1 MSATSIC
8 RELVEDLLD
17 AGVREAVI
25 APGSRSGPL
34 AIALAAADRAGAL
47 RLHVRVDERTA
58 GFLAL
63 GLAKASR
70 AWVPVVTTSGTASAN
85 LYPALLEARH
95 AGVRL
100 LAVTADRPARLRST
114 GANQT
119 TDQVGMFPRIA
130 YGDDPEA
137 IRAQLAGAPGPSH
150 LNLELDEPLVEAGEW
165 APAVR
170 ATPGGGAGPRAAED
184 GRVRGG
190 PDVPPGGG
198 AGPRAADGTD
208 GPELTMRPHAVVVAG
223 DDAGPP
229 ARAFAERAGLPL
241 FAEPSSGARN
251 GDNALVAYR
260 LLIDHAP
267 IAEQIDQVVVYG
279 HPTLSRPVNDLLDRM
294 NVDVVVPA
302 PDLRRFPHPPGR
314 ARTVDPAVVPDN
326 VAAPTWLDAWRT
338 ADATAAAAVDVVADR
353 ESAGAAL
360 QVARAVNDAVP
371 PEGLLVVG
379 SSNPIRD
386 LDLVARPYPVGE
398 RRLVIANRG
407 LSGIDGTLSTAIG
420 AALAR
425 PSSRALAYVGDL
437 TFLHD
442 ANALLIGPGEPRPDL
457 TIVVA
462 SDDGGSI
469 FATLE
474 QGDTAFGD
482 VFERVYATPTGA
494 DIGRLCEALGLPHR
508 LLAAK
513 ELPTALDESVTGI
526 RVLEVP
532 VARDSR
538 RALAAAV
545 SQAVRDAVSI

>member
-1 MSATSIC
+1 MSATSVC
-8 RELVEDLLD
+8 RALVDDLLD

-70 AWVPVVTTSGTASAN
+70 SWVPVLTTSGTASAN
-85 LYPALLEARH
+85 LHPALLEARH

-100 LAVTADRPARLRST
+100 LAVTADRPARLRGT

-119 TDQVGMFPRIA
+119 TDQIGLFPGIA
-130 YGDDPEA
+130 FAADPTA
-137 IRAQLAGAPGPSH
+137 VATLMATADGPAH
-150 LNLELDEPLVEAGEW
+150 LDLELDEPLVEAGDWE
-165 APAVR
+165 PAVR
-170 ATPGGGAGPRAAED
+170 PTQEH
-184 GRVRGG
+184 GG
-190 PDVPPGGG
+190 PSVPL
-198 AGPRAADGTD
+198 D
-208 GPELTMRPHAVVVAG
+208 GPELAMLPHAVVVAG

-229 ARAFAERAGLPL
+229 ARVFAEQGRLPL
-241 FAEPSSGARN
+241 LAEPSSGARN
-251 GDNALVAYR
+251 GDHALIAYR
-260 LLIDHAP
+260 LLLEHAP
-267 IAEQIDQVVVYG
+267 LAAQIDQVIVFG
-279 HPTLSRPVNDLLDRM
+279 HPTLSRPVTNLLARADL
-294 NVDVVVPA
+294 DVVVPA
-302 PDLRRFPHPPGR
+302 DDLRRFPHPPGP
-314 ARTVDPAVVPDN
+314 ARLVAPD
-326 VAAPTWLDAWRT
+326 VAPDAMAAATWLDAWRT
-338 ADATAAAAVDVVADR
+338 ADAVASAAIDDTVAR
-353 ESAGAAL
+353 EPGATPLEAAL
-360 QVARAVNDAVP
+360 AVSSAVP
-371 PEGLLVVG
+371 PGGMLVVG

-398 RRLVIANRG
+398 RRRVIANRG

-425 PSSRALAYVGDL
+425 QSQLPPTSRHPHRGVRALAYVGDL

-442 ANALLIGPGEPRPDL
+442 SNALLIGPGEPRPDL

-474 QGDTAFGD
+474 QGGPEFAE

-494 DIGRLCEALGLPHR
+494 DIGRMCEAFNVPHR
-508 LLAAK
+508 LLAAT
-513 ELPTALDESVTGI
+513 ELTAALAEDVTGI

-532 VARDSR
+532 VPRDSR
-538 RALAAAV
+538 RALAAAL
-545 SQAVRDAVSI
+545 SAAVRDAVAA

>member
-8 RELVEDLLD
+8 RALVDDLLD

-34 AIALAAADRAGAL
+34 AIALADADRVGAL
-47 RLHVRVDERTA
+47 RLHVRVDERAA

-63 GLAKASR
+63 GLAKTSR
-70 AWVPVVTTSGTASAN
+70 SWVPVVTTSGTASAN
-85 LYPALLEARH
+85 LHPALLEALH

-100 LAVTADRPARLRST
+100 LAVTADRPARLRGT

-119 TDQVGMFPRIA
+119 TDQVALFPRIQ
-130 YGDDPEA
+130 YGDDPAA
-137 IRAQLAGAPGPSH
+137 IATLLTEGPAH
-150 LNLELDEPLVEAGEW
+150 LNLELDEPLVEQSDW

-170 ATPGGGAGPRAAED
+170 PTQ
-184 GRVRGG
+184 GR
-190 PDVPPGGG
+190 DETHVP
-198 AGPRAADGTD
+198 TD
-208 GPELTMRPHAVVVAG
+208 GPELVMRPHAVVVAG
-223 DDAGPP
+223 DDAGQP
-229 ARAFAERAGLPL
+229 ARVFAEQAGLPL

-260 LLIDHAP
+260 LLIEHAP
-267 IAEQIDQVVVYG
+267 IAEQIDQVVVFG
-279 HPTLSRPVNDLLDRM
+279 HPTISRPVSALLDRM
-294 NVDVVVPA
+294 HVDVVVPA
-302 PDLRRFPHPPGR
+302 RDLSRFPHPPGR
-314 ARTVDPAVVPDN
+314 ARMVDPDVVPDHK
-326 VAAPTWLDAWRT
+326 AEPAWLDAWRT
-338 ADATAAAAVDVVADR
+338 ADAAASAAVDDAATGDP
-353 ESAGAAL
+353 AGAPL
-360 QVARAVNDAVP
+360 EVARAVNAAVP

-386 LDLVARPYPVGE
+386 LDLVARPYTVGE
-398 RRLVIANRG
+398 RRRVIANRG
-407 LSGIDGTLSTAIG
+407 LSGIDGTLSTAVG

-425 PSSRALAYVGDL
+425 TSSRALAYVGDL

-442 ANALLIGPGEPRPDL
+442 ANALLIGPREPRPDL

-474 QGDTAFGD
+474 QGGPAFAD

-494 DIGRLCEALGLPHR
+494 VIGRLCESFGVPHR

-513 ELPTALDESVTGI
+513 ELAAALDEDVTGI

-532 VARDSR
+532 VPRDSR
-538 RALAAAV
+538 RELAATVDAAARRALVNDGGSAADAAAV
-545 SQAVRDAVSI
+545 ASPDGDR

>member
-1 MSATSIC
+1 MSSTSIC
-8 RELVEDLLD
+8 RTLVEDLLD

-58 GFLAL
+58 SFLAL

-70 AWVPVVTTSGTASAN
+70 TWVPVVTTSGTASAN

-130 YGDDPEA
+130 YGDDPGA

-170 ATPGGGAGPRAAED
+170 ATPGGGAGPRAE
-184 GRVRGG
+184 
-190 PDVPPGGG
+190 
-198 AGPRAADGTD
+198 DGTD
-208 GPELTMRPHAVVVAG
+208 GPDLTMRSHAVVVAG

-229 ARAFAERAGLPL
+229 ARAFAERAALPL
-241 FAEPSSGARN
+241 FAEPSSGART
-251 GDNALVAYR
+251 GDNALIAYR

-267 IAEQIDQVVVYG
+267 IAEQIDQVVVFG

-302 PDLRRFPHPPGR
+302 SDLRRFPHPPGR
-314 ARTVDPAVVPDN
+314 ARTVDPAVVPDR

-338 ADATAAAAVDVVADR
+338 ADEMAAAAVDVVADR
-353 ESAGAAL
+353 EPAGAAL

-371 PEGLLVVG
+371 AQGLLVVG

-386 LDLVARPYPVGE
+386 LDLVARPFPVGE

-442 ANALLIGPGEPRPDL
+442 ANALLVGPGEPRPDL

-474 QGDTAFGD
+474 QGDPAFGD

-513 ELPTALDESVTGI
+513 ELPTALDDEVTGI

-532 VARDSR
+532 VVRDSR

>member
-1 MSATSIC
+1 MSATSVC
-8 RELVEDLLD
+8 RALVEELLD

-85 LYPALLEARH
+85 LHPALLEARH
-95 AGVRL
+95 AAVRL
-100 LAVTADRPARLRST
+100 LAVTADRPARLRGT

-119 TDQVGMFPRIA
+119 TDQVELFPGIA
-130 YGDDPEA
+130 HGDDPAA
-137 IRAQLAGAPGPSH
+137 IATLLADRPAH
-150 LNLELDEPLVEAGEW
+150 LNLELDEPLVEPGEW

-170 ATPGGGAGPRAAED
+170 PTQERAGPS
-184 GRVRGG
+184 
-190 PDVPPGGG
+190 VPM
-198 AGPRAADGTD
+198 D
-208 GPELTMRPHAVVVAG
+208 GPELAMLPHAVVVAG

-229 ARAFAERAGLPL
+229 ARQFAEQAGLPL
-241 FAEPSSGARN
+241 LAEPSSGARN
-251 GDNALVAYR
+251 GENALIAYR
-260 LLIDHAP
+260 LLLEHTPLA
-267 IAEQIDQVVVYG
+267 AQIDQVVMFG
-279 HPTLSRPVNDLLDRM
+279 HPTLSRPVSNLLARTDI
-294 NVDVVVPA
+294 DVVVPA
-302 PDLRRFPHPPGR
+302 RDLRRFPHPPEH
-314 ARTVDPAVVPDN
+314 ARLVDPDVAPD
-326 VAAPTWLDAWRT
+326 AMAPPTWLDSWQT
-338 ADATAAAAVDVVADR
+338 ADAMASASIDLVAAGDP
-353 ESAGAAL
+353 AGAPL
-360 QVARAVNDAVP
+360 EVARAVNAAVP

-386 LDLVARPYPVGE
+386 LDLVARPYTVGE

-407 LSGIDGTLSTAIG
+407 LSGIDGTLSTAVG

-474 QGDTAFGD
+474 QGGPGVRRRLRARLRHSHRRRHRPALRGL
-482 VFERVYATPTGA
+482 RRAASPAGRQGPARRPRRGRHRHPRPGGAGAARQPAQSWPPLSRRPCATRSRPDRCLLVA
-494 DIGRLCEALGLPHR
+494 KQLGRLE
-508 LLAAK
+508 
-513 ELPTALDESVTGI
+513 
-526 RVLEVP
+526 P
-532 VARDSR
+532 VDHP
-538 RALAAAV
+538 
-545 SQAVRDAVSI
+545 

>member
-1 MSATSIC
+1 MSATSVC
-8 RELVEDLLD
+8 RALVDDLLD

-34 AIALAAADRAGAL
+34 AIALADADRAGAL

-63 GLAKASR
+63 GLAKAARS
-70 AWVPVVTTSGTASAN
+70 WVPVVTTSGTASAN
-85 LYPALLEARH
+85 LHPALLEARH

-100 LAVTADRPARLRST
+100 LAVTADRPARLRGT

-119 TDQVGMFPRIA
+119 TDQVALFPHIR
-130 YGDDPEA
+130 YGDDPAA
-137 IRAQLAGAPGPSH
+137 IATLLTEGPAH
-150 LNLELDEPLVEAGEW
+150 LNLELDEPLVEASSW
-165 APAVR
+165 IPDVR
-170 ATPGGGAGPRAAED
+170 STEERT
-184 GRVRGG
+184 G
-190 PDVPPGGG
+190 PDVP
-198 AGPRAADGTD
+198 DE
-208 GPELTMRPHAVVVAG
+208 GPELTMKSHPVVVAG

-229 ARAFAERAGLPL
+229 ARVFAERAGLPL
-241 FAEPSSGARN
+241 FAEPSSGART
-251 GDNALVAYR
+251 GDHALVTYR
-260 LLIDHAP
+260 LLIEHAP
-267 IAEQIDQVVVYG
+267 IADQIDQVVVFG
-279 HPTLSRPVNDLLDRM
+279 HPTLSRPVSALLDRM
-294 NVDVVVPA
+294 HVDVVVPA
-302 PDLRRFPHPPGR
+302 RDLSRFPHPPGR
-314 ARTVDPAVVPDN
+314 ARMVHPDVVPDQ
-326 VAAPTWLDAWRT
+326 VADPAWLAAWRT
-338 ADATAAAAVDVVADR
+338 ADESVTAAVAAVAADDP
-353 ESAGAAL
+353 AGTPL
-360 QVARAVNDAVP
+360 EVARAINAAVP

-398 RRLVIANRG
+398 RRRVIANRG

-425 PSSRALAYVGDL
+425 QSSRALAHVGDL

-474 QGDTAFGD
+474 QGDPAFAD

-494 DIGRLCEALGLPHR
+494 SIGRLCEAFGIPHR
-508 LLAAK
+508 LLTARELAA
-513 ELPTALDESVTGI
+513 ALEEDVAGI

-532 VARDSR
+532 VPRDTRRDLAASMAEAAR
-538 RALAAAV
+538 RALDGGSAADAAAV
-545 SQAVRDAVSI
+545 APPDGDH

>member
-8 RELVEDLLD
+8 RALVDDLLD
-17 AGVREAVI
+17 GGVREAVI

-34 AIALAAADRAGAL
+34 AIALADADRVGAL
-47 RLHVRVDERTA
+47 RLHVRVDERAA

-70 AWVPVVTTSGTASAN
+70 SWVPVVTTSGTASAN
-85 LYPALLEARH
+85 LHPALLEAMH

-100 LAVTADRPARLRST
+100 LAVTADRPARLRGT

-119 TDQVGMFPRIA
+119 TDQVALFPHVD
-130 YGDDPEA
+130 YGDNPAA
-137 IRAQLAGAPGPSH
+137 ISTLLAVGSGPVH
-150 LNLELDEPLVEAGEW
+150 LNLELDEPLVEASDW

-170 ATPGGGAGPRAAED
+170 PTHERAGPH
-184 GRVRGG
+184 
-190 PDVPPGGG
+190 VP
-198 AGPRAADGTD
+198 TD
-208 GPELTMRPHAVVVAG
+208 GPELAMRPHAVVVAG
-223 DDAGPP
+223 DDSGPP
-229 ARAFAERAGLPL
+229 ARVFAEKGGLPL

-251 GDNALVAYR
+251 GDHALIAYR
-260 LLIDHAP
+260 LLLDHAP
-267 IAEQIDQVVVYG
+267 IAEQIDQVVVFG
-279 HPTLSRPVNDLLDRM
+279 HPTLSRPVSALLDRM
-294 NVDVVVPA
+294 HVDVVVAA
-302 PDLRRFPHPPGR
+302 PDLSRFPHPPGR
-314 ARTVDPAVVPDN
+314 ARTVEPDVRPDR
-326 VAAPTWLDAWRT
+326 VAAPTWLDAWRA
-338 ADATAAAAVDVVADR
+338 ADASATVAVDAVAER
-353 ESAGAAL
+353 EGAGAAL
-360 QVARAVNDAVP
+360 QVARAVNAAVP

-386 LDLVARPYPVGE
+386 LDLVARPYTAGE
-398 RRLVIANRG
+398 RRLVLANRG
-407 LSGIDGTLSTAIG
+407 LSGIDGTLSTAVG

-425 PSSRALAYVGDL
+425 SSSRAFALVGDL

-442 ANALLIGPGEPRPDL
+442 ANALLIGPREPRPDL

-474 QGDTAFGD
+474 QGDPAFAD

-494 DIGRLCEALGLPHR
+494 DIGRLCEAFGIPHR

-513 ELPTALDESVTGI
+513 ELPAALEEDVTGI

-532 VARDSR
+532 VPRDSR
-538 RALAAAV
+538 RELASAM
-545 SQAVRDAVSI
+545 SDAVREAVKA

>member
-1 MSATSIC
+1 MSSTAVC
-8 RELVEDLLD
+8 RALVEDLLD

-34 AIALAAADRAGAL
+34 AIAMADADRVGAL

-70 AWVPVVTTSGTASAN
+70 SWVPVVTTSGTASAN
-85 LYPALLEARH
+85 LHPALLEARH

-100 LAVTADRPARLRST
+100 LAVTADRPARLRGT

-119 TDQVGMFPRIA
+119 TDQVELYPGIA
-130 YGDDPEA
+130 FDDDPA
-137 IRAQLAGAPGPSH
+137 AVATLLAADGPAH
-150 LNLELDEPLVEAGEW
+150 LNLELDEPLVEPGAW

-170 ATPGGGAGPRAAED
+170 GTDERSGPQ
-184 GRVRGG
+184 V
-190 PDVPPGGG
+190 DV
-198 AGPRAADGTD
+198 D
-208 GPELTMRPHAVVVAG
+208 GPELEMQPHAVVVAG
-223 DDAGPP
+223 DDSGPR
-229 ARAFAERAGLPL
+229 ARRFAEQAGLPV
-241 FAEPSSGARN
+241 FAEPSSGART
-251 GDNALVAYR
+251 GDHALITYR
-260 LLIDHAP
+260 LLLEHVPMTA
-267 IAEQIDQVVVYG
+267 QIDQVVVFG
-279 HPTLSRPVNDLLDRM
+279 HPTLSRSVTALLGRTD
-294 NVDVVVPA
+294 VDVVVPA
-302 PDLRRFPHPPGR
+302 HDLQHFPHPPGR
-314 ARTVDPAVVPDN
+314 ARLVDPQVVPGK
-326 VAAPTWLDAWRT
+326 VAAPTWLDSWRT
-338 ADATAAAAVDVVADR
+338 ADAMASAAIDIAAAR
-353 ESAGAAL
+353 HPAGVPL
-360 QVARAVNDAVP
+360 EVARAVNGAVP
-371 PEGLLVVG
+371 PNGLLVVG

-398 RRLVIANRG
+398 RRLVLANRG

-425 PSSRALAYVGDL
+425 PSRRALAYLGDL

-474 QGDTAFGD
+474 QGDPAFAG

-494 DIGRLCEALGLPHR
+494 DLGRLCDAFGVHHR
-508 LLAAK
+508 LLSAGD
-513 ELPTALDESVTGI
+513 LPVALVEEVEGL

-532 VARDSR
+532 VPRDGR
-538 RALAAAV
+538 RELAAELAV
-545 SQAVRDAVSI
+545 AVRDVAGP

>member
-1 MSATSIC
+1 MSATSVC
-8 RELVEDLLD
+8 RALVDDLLD

-70 AWVPVVTTSGTASAN
+70 SWVPVVTTSGTASAN
-85 LYPALLEARH
+85 LHPALLEALH

-100 LAVTADRPARLRST
+100 LAVTADRPARLRGT

-119 TDQVGMFPRIA
+119 TDQVALFPHIR
-130 YGDDPEA
+130 YGDDPAA
-137 IRAQLAGAPGPSH
+137 ITTLLTVGPAH
-150 LNLELDEPLVEAGEW
+150 LNLELDEPLVEASTW
-165 APAVR
+165 APDVR
-170 ATPGGGAGPRAAED
+170 STGE
-184 GRVRGG
+184 RGG
-190 PDVPPGGG
+190 PDVP
-198 AGPRAADGTD
+198 AE
-208 GPELTMRPHAVVVAG
+208 GPELAMTPHAVVVAG

-229 ARAFAERAGLPL
+229 ARVFAERAGLPL
-241 FAEPSSGARN
+241 FAEPSSGART
-251 GDNALVAYR
+251 GDHALVAYR
-260 LLIDHAP
+260 LLIEHAP
-267 IAEQIDQVVVYG
+267 IADQIDQVIVFG
-279 HPTLSRPVNDLLDRM
+279 HPTLSRAVSGLLDRM
-294 NVDVVVPA
+294 HVDVVVPA
-302 PDLRRFPHPPGR
+302 RDLSRFPHPPGR
-314 ARTVDPAVVPDN
+314 ARVVHPDVVPDQ
-326 VAAPTWLDAWRT
+326 VADPAWLAGWRASDESVT
-338 ADATAAAAVDVVADR
+338 AAVDAVAADDP
-353 ESAGAAL
+353 AGAPL
-360 QVARAVNDAVP
+360 EVARAVNAAVP

-398 RRLVIANRG
+398 RRRVIANRG

-425 PSSRALAYVGDL
+425 GSSRALAHVGDL

-474 QGDTAFGD
+474 QGDPAFAD

-494 DIGRLCEALGLPHR
+494 AIGRLCEAFGIPHR
-508 LLAAK
+508 LLTAQ
-513 ELPTALDESVTGI
+513 ELATALEEDVTGI

-532 VARDSR
+532 VPRDTR
-538 RALAAAV
+538 RALASAISNAARE
-545 SQAVRDAVSI
+545 AVAV

>member
-1 MSATSIC
+1 MSATAIC
-8 RELVEDLLD
+8 RALVEDLLD
-17 AGVREAVI
+17 AGVREAVV

-63 GLAKASR
+63 GLAKSSR
-70 AWVPVVTTSGTASAN
+70 SWVPVVTTSGTASAN
-85 LYPALLEARH
+85 LHPALLEARH

-100 LAVTADRPARLRST
+100 LAVTADRPARLRGT

-119 TDQVGMFPRIA
+119 TDQVGLFPGITFSN
-130 YGDDPEA
+130 DPA
-137 IRAQLAGAPGPSH
+137 AVSTLLADAPAH
-150 LNLELDEPLVEAGEW
+150 LNLELDEPLVEAGDW

-170 ATPGGGAGPRAAED
+170 ATEK
-184 GRVRGG
+184 RGG
-190 PDVPPGGG
+190 PIVPMN
-198 AGPRAADGTD
+198 GPDL
-208 GPELTMRPHAVVVAG
+208 PMLPHAVVVAG

-229 ARAFAERAGLPL
+229 ARAFAEQAGLPL
-241 FAEPSSGARN
+241 LAEPSSGARN
-251 GDNALVAYR
+251 GDHALITYR
-260 LLIDHAP
+260 LLLEHTPMTA
-267 IAEQIDQVVVYG
+267 QIDQVVVFG
-279 HPTLSRPVNDLLDRM
+279 HPTLSRPVTTLLGREGI
-294 NVDVVVPA
+294 DVVVPA
-302 PDLRRFPHPPGR
+302 RDLLGFPHPPVQ
-314 ARTVDPAVVPDN
+314 ARLVDPRVVPDT
-326 VAAPTWLDAWRT
+326 VAPPTWLDSWRT
-338 ADATAAAAVDVVADR
+338 ADAMASAVVDLVAERDPSGTPL
-353 ESAGAAL
+353 E
-360 QVARAVNDAVP
+360 VARAVNAAVP
-371 PEGLLVVG
+371 PDGLLVVG

-386 LDLVARPYPVGE
+386 LDLVARPYTVGE
-398 RRLVIANRG
+398 RRLVIGNRG

-425 PSSRALAYVGDL
+425 RSSRALAFVGDL

-469 FATLE
+469 FAALE
-474 QGDTAFGD
+474 QGGPEFAD

-494 DIGRLCEALGLPHR
+494 DIGHLCEAFGVPHR

-513 ELPTALDESVTGI
+513 DLPAALDEDVTGI

-532 VARDSR
+532 VPRDAR

-545 SQAVRDAVSI
+545 SAAVRDVVSI

>member
-1 MSATSIC
+1 MSATSVC
-8 RELVEDLLD
+8 RSLVDDLLD

-34 AIALAAADRAGAL
+34 AIALADADRAGAL

-70 AWVPVVTTSGTASAN
+70 SWVPVVTTSGTASAN
-85 LYPALLEARH
+85 LHPALLEALH

-100 LAVTADRPARLRST
+100 LAVTADRPARLRGT

-119 TDQVGMFPRIA
+119 TDQVALFPHIP
-130 YGDDPEA
+130 YGDDPAA
-137 IRAQLAGAPGPSH
+137 IATLLTVGPAH
-150 LNLELDEPLVEAGEW
+150 LNLELDEPLVEASTW
-165 APAVR
+165 TPAVR
-170 ATPGGGAGPRAAED
+170 PTEQ
-184 GRVRGG
+184 RGG
-190 PDVPPGGG
+190 PHVP
-198 AGPRAADGTD
+198 AD
-208 GPELTMRPHAVVVAG
+208 GPELAMRPHAVVVAG

-229 ARAFAERAGLPL
+229 ARVFAERAGLPL
-241 FAEPSSGARN
+241 LAEPSSGARN
-251 GDNALVAYR
+251 GDHALVAYR
-260 LLIDHAP
+260 LLIEHAP
-267 IAEQIDQVVVYG
+267 IADQIDQVVVFG
-279 HPTLSRPVNDLLDRM
+279 HPTLSRPVTSLLDRM
-294 NVDVVVPA
+294 HVDVVVPA
-302 PDLRRFPHPPGR
+302 HDLRRFPHPPGR
-314 ARTVDPAVVPDN
+314 ARMVDPDVVPDQ

-338 ADATAAAAVDVVADR
+338 ADVVASAAVEAVATGNP
-353 ESAGAAL
+353 AGAPL
-360 QVARAVNDAVP
+360 DIARAVNAAVP

-386 LDLVARPYPVGE
+386 LDLVAHPYTVGE
-398 RRLVIANRG
+398 RRLVLANRG

-425 PSSRALAYVGDL
+425 ASSRAIAYVGDL

-474 QGDTAFGD
+474 QGDPAFAD

-494 DIGRLCEALGLPHR
+494 DIGLLCEALGVPHQQ
-508 LLAAK
+508 LAAK
-513 ELPTALDESVTGI
+513 GLPAALDEDVTGI

-532 VARDSR
+532 VPRDSR
-538 RALAAAV
+538 RELAA
-545 SQAVRDAVSI
+545 SIDAAARRALESGSEPDAAAIASPDGDH

>member
-1 MSATSIC
+1 MSATSVC
-8 RELVEDLLD
+8 RDLVEDLLD
-17 AGVREAVI
+17 VGVREAVI

-70 AWVPVVTTSGTASAN
+70 SWVPVVTTSGTASAN
-85 LYPALLEARH
+85 LHPALLEARH
-95 AGVRL
+95 ARVRL
-100 LAVTADRPARLRST
+100 LAVTADRPARLRGT

-119 TDQVGMFPRIA
+119 TDQIRLFPGIEFG
-130 YGDDPEA
+130 GDPAAVDELLLDA
-137 IRAQLAGAPGPSH
+137 DGPAH

-170 ATPGGGAGPRAAED
+170 PTQPREGPR
-184 GRVRGG
+184 
-190 PDVPPGGG
+190 VPM
-198 AGPRAADGTD
+198 D
-208 GPELTMRPHAVVVAG
+208 GPELAMLPHAVVVAG
-223 DDAGPP
+223 DDAGPR
-229 ARAFAERAGLPL
+229 ARVFAEQAGLPL
-241 FAEPSSGARN
+241 LAEPSSGARN
-251 GDNALVAYR
+251 GDNALTAYR
-260 LLIDHAP
+260 LLLEHSPLA
-267 IAEQIDQVVVYG
+267 AQIDQVVVFG
-279 HPTLSRPVNDLLDRM
+279 HPTLSRPVTALLARDI
-294 NVDVVVPA
+294 DVVVPA
-302 PDLRRFPHPPGR
+302 RDLRGFPHPPGH
-314 ARTVDPAVVPDN
+314 ARPVVHDSMPDAM
-326 VAAPTWLDAWRT
+326 AAPTWLDAWRT
-338 ADATAAAAVDVVADR
+338 ADTMASAAIDGAVTRDP
-353 ESAGAAL
+353 AGAAL
-360 QVARAVNDAVP
+360 EVARAVNAAVP
-371 PEGLLVVG
+371 AQGLLVVG

-386 LDLVARPYPVGE
+386 LDLVARPYTVGE
-398 RRLVIANRG
+398 RRLVLANRG

-425 PSSRALAYVGDL
+425 ESSRALAYVGDL

-474 QGDTAFGD
+474 QGGPEFTD

-494 DIGRLCEALGLPHR
+494 DIGHLCAALGIPHR
-508 LLAAK
+508 LLGTTD
-513 ELPTALDESVTGI
+513 LPAALDEHVSGI

-532 VARDSR
+532 VPRDSR
-538 RALAAAV
+538 RALAASV

>member
-8 RELVEDLLD
+8 RALVEDLLD

-58 GFLAL
+58 SFLAL

-70 AWVPVVTTSGTASAN
+70 SWVPVVTTSGTASAN

-165 APAVR
+165 APTVR
-170 ATPGGGAGPRAAED
+170 ATEE
-184 GRVRGG
+184 RGG
-190 PDVPPGGG
+190 PDVPME
-198 AGPRAADGTD
+198 

-223 DDAGPP
+223 DDSGPP

-241 FAEPSSGARN
+241 FAEPSSGART

-302 PDLRRFPHPPGR
+302 SDLRQFPHPPGR
-314 ARTVDPAVVPDN
+314 ARTVDPAVVPDR
-326 VAAPTWLDAWRT
+326 VAPPTWLDAWRT
-338 ADATAAAAVDVVADR
+338 ADATAAAAIDVVADR
-353 ESAGAAL
+353 ESAGTAL
-360 QVARAVNDAVP
+360 QVARAVNNAVP

-474 QGDTAFGD
+474 QGDPAFGD

-513 ELPTALDESVTGI
+513 ELPAALDDEVTGI

-532 VARDSR
+532 VPRDSR

>member
-8 RELVEDLLD
+8 RSLVEDLLD

-58 GFLAL
+58 SFLAL

-70 AWVPVVTTSGTASAN
+70 SWVPVVTTSGTASAN

-100 LAVTADRPARLRST
+100 LAVTADRPARLRGT

-130 YGDDPEA
+130 YGDDPGA

-165 APAVR
+165 APAGR
-170 ATPGGGAGPRAAED
+170 ATEE
-184 GRVRGG
+184 RGG

-198 AGPRAADGTD
+198 AGPRAADSSAGS
-208 GPELTMRPHAVVVAG
+208 ELTMKPHAVVVAG

-241 FAEPSSGARN
+241 FAEPSSGART

-267 IAEQIDQVVVYG
+267 IADQIDQVVVFG

-294 NVDVVVPA
+294 SVDVVVPA

-314 ARTVDPAVVPDN
+314 ARTVDPALVPDR

-338 ADATAAAAVDVVADR
+338 ADEMAAAAVDVVADR

-360 QVARAVNDAVP
+360 QIARAVNDAVP
-371 PEGLLVVG
+371 PLGLLVVG

-474 QGDTAFGD
+474 QGDPAFGD

-494 DIGRLCEALGLPHR
+494 DIGRLCGSFGLSHR

-513 ELPTALDESVTGI
+513 ELPSALDEDVTGI

-532 VARDSR
+532 VPRDSR
-538 RALAAAV
+538 RALAAAI
-545 SQAVRDAVSI
+545 SQAVRDAVGI

>member
-1 MSATSIC
+1 MSSTSIC
-8 RELVEDLLD
+8 RALVEDLLD

-63 GLAKASR
+63 GLAKTSR
-70 AWVPVVTTSGTASAN
+70 SWVPVVTTSGTASAN
-85 LYPALLEARH
+85 LHPALLEARH

-100 LAVTADRPARLRST
+100 LAVTADRPARLRGT

-119 TDQVGMFPRIA
+119 TDQVGLFPGVT
-130 YGDDPEA
+130 YGDDPA
-137 IRAQLAGAPGPSH
+137 VIASLLAEGPAH
-150 LNLELDEPLVEAGEW
+150 LNLELDEPLVELSEW

-170 ATPGGGAGPRAAED
+170 PTEKRAD
-184 GRVRGG
+184 
-190 PDVPPGGG
+190 PQVPL
-198 AGPRAADGTD
+198 D
-208 GPELTMRPHAVVVAG
+208 GPELAMLPHAVVVAG

-229 ARAFAERAGLPL
+229 ARQFAEQAGLPL
-241 FAEPSSGARN
+241 FAEPSSGARS
-251 GDNALVAYR
+251 GDNALIAYR
-260 LLIDHAP
+260 LLLEHAP
-267 IAEQIDQVVVYG
+267 LAAQIDQVVMFG
-279 HPTLSRPVNDLLDRM
+279 HPTLSRPITNLLARIE
-294 NVDVVVPA
+294 VDVVVPA
-302 PDLRRFPHPPGR
+302 VDLRRYPHPPEHPR
-314 ARTVDPAVVPDN
+314 LVDPHVVPD
-326 VAAPTWLDAWRT
+326 AMAPPTWLDSWRT
-338 ADATAAAAVDVVADR
+338 ADAMASAAIDLVAARDP
-353 ESAGAAL
+353 SGAPL
-360 QVARAVNDAVP
+360 EVARTVNAAVP

-386 LDLVARPYPVGE
+386 LDLVARPYTVGE

-420 AALAR
+420 AALGRTSA
-425 PSSRALAYVGDL
+425 RALAYVGDL

-474 QGDTAFGD
+474 QGDPAFAN
-482 VFERVYATPTGA
+482 VFERVYGTPTRA
-494 DIGRLCEALGLPHR
+494 DIGRLCEAFGVPHR
-508 LLAAK
+508 MLAAK
-513 ELPTALDESVTGI
+513 DLPAALEEAVTGI
-526 RVLEVP
+526 RVLEIPVP
-532 VARDSR
+532 RDSR
-538 RALAAAV
+538 RELAAAV
-545 SQAVRDAVSI
+545 SDAVRDVASI

>member
-1 MSATSIC
+1 MSTTSIC
-8 RELVEDLLD
+8 RALVDDLLD
-17 AGVREAVI
+17 AGVREAVV

-47 RLHVRVDERTA
+47 RLHVRVDERAA

-70 AWVPVVTTSGTASAN
+70 SWVPVVTTSGTASAN
-85 LYPALLEARH
+85 LHPALLEASH
-95 AGVRL
+95 AGVQL
-100 LAVTADRPARLRST
+100 LAVTADRPARLRGT

-119 TDQVGMFPRIA
+119 TDQVGLFPRIA
-130 YGDDPEA
+130 YGDDPA
-137 IRAQLAGAPGPSH
+137 SIAALLTAAGPAH
-150 LNLELDEPLVEAGEW
+150 LNLELDEPLVEPGDW
-165 APAVR
+165 APGVR
-170 ATPGGGAGPRAAED
+170 PHQE
-184 GRVRGG
+184 RGG
-190 PDVPPGGG
+190 PHVP
-198 AGPRAADGTD
+198 TD
-208 GPELTMRPHAVVVAG
+208 GPELAMRPHAVVVAG

-229 ARAFAERAGLPL
+229 ASVFAEQAGLPM

-251 GDNALVAYR
+251 GDNALIAYR
-260 LLIDHAP
+260 LLIEHAP
-267 IAEQIDQVVVYG
+267 IAEQIDQVVVFG
-279 HPTLSRPVNDLLDRM
+279 HPTISRPVSGLLDRA

-302 PDLRRFPHPPGR
+302 RDLRRFPHPPGR
-314 ARTVDPAVVPDN
+314 ARMVDPDVMPDQT
-326 VAAPTWLDAWRT
+326 AAPTWLDAWRA
-338 ADATAAAAVDVVADR
+338 ADEKAAAAVDAVVAGTP
-353 ESAGAAL
+353 AGAPL
-360 QVARAVNDAVP
+360 EVARAVNAAVP
-371 PEGLLVVG
+371 PRGLLFVG

-386 LDLVARPYPVGE
+386 LDLVARPYTVGE
-398 RRLVIANRG
+398 RRLVLANRG

-425 PSSRALAYVGDL
+425 RSSRALAHVGDL

-474 QGDTAFGD
+474 QGDPAFAD

-494 DIGRLCEALGLPHR
+494 DIGRLCEAFGVPHR

-513 ELPTALDESVTGI
+513 ELAVALDEDVTGI

-532 VARDSR
+532 VPRDSR
-538 RALAAAV
+538 RELAWTI
-545 SQAVRDAVSI
+545 SDAVREAVGA

>member
-1 MSATSIC
+1 MSATTVC
-8 RELVEDLLD
+8 RSLVDALLD
-17 AGVREAVI
+17 AGVREAVV

-34 AIALAAADRAGAL
+34 AVALAAADRAGAL

-63 GLAKASR
+63 GLAKSSR

-85 LYPALLEARH
+85 LHPALLEARH
-95 AGVRL
+95 SGVRL
-100 LAVTADRPARLRST
+100 LAVTADRPARLRGS

-119 TDQVGMFPRIA
+119 TDQVGLYPGIA
-130 YGDDPEA
+130 FGEDPVA
-137 IRAQLAGAPGPSH
+137 LAALLTGADGPAH
-150 LNLELDEPLVEAGEW
+150 LNVELDEPLIEAGDW

-170 ATPGGGAGPRAAED
+170 PTEP
-184 GRVRGG
+184 RGG
-190 PDVPPGGG
+190 PQVPTG
-198 AGPRAADGTD
+198 
-208 GPELTMRPHAVVVAG
+208 GPELAMLPHAVVVAG

-229 ARAFAERAGLPL
+229 ARVFAEQGGLPL

-251 GDNALVAYR
+251 GDNALIAYR
-260 LLIDHAP
+260 LLLEHAP
-267 IAEQIDQVVVYG
+267 VAGQIDQVVVFG
-279 HPTLSRPVNDLLDRM
+279 HPTLSRPVTALLERDG
-294 NVDVVVPA
+294 VDVVVPGRH
-302 PDLRRFPHPPGR
+302 LRGFPHPPGR
-314 ARTVDPAVVPDN
+314 ARLVDPEVVPGTM
-326 VAAPTWLDAWRT
+326 AAATWLDAWRT
-338 ADATAAAAVDVVADR
+338 ADAMASASIDLVAAGDP
-353 ESAGAAL
+353 SGAPL
-360 QVARAVNDAVP
+360 EVARAVNAAVP
-371 PEGLLVVG
+371 PRGLLVVG

-386 LDLVARPYPVGE
+386 LDLVARPYTVGE

-425 PSSRALAYVGDL
+425 PSSRSLAYVGDL

-457 TIVVA
+457 TVVVA

-474 QGDTAFGD
+474 QGGPEFAD

-494 DIGRLCEALGLPHR
+494 DIGQLCSALGVPYR
-508 LLAAK
+508 LLAAPD
-513 ELPTALDESVTGI
+513 LPVALSEEVTGL
-526 RVLEVP
+526 RVLEVAVP
-532 VARDSR
+532 RDSR

-545 SQAVRDAVSI
+545 SAAVRDAVGP

>member
-1 MSATSIC
+1 MSATSVC
-8 RELVEDLLD
+8 RALVEELLD

-85 LYPALLEARH
+85 LHPALLEARH
-95 AGVRL
+95 AAVRL
-100 LAVTADRPARLRST
+100 LAVTADRPARLRGT

-119 TDQVGMFPRIA
+119 TDQVELFPGIA
-130 YGDDPEA
+130 YGDDPAA
-137 IRAQLAGAPGPSH
+137 IAMLLADRPAH
-150 LNLELDEPLVEAGEW
+150 LNLELDEPLVEPGEW

-170 ATPGGGAGPRAAED
+170 PTQERAGPS
-184 GRVRGG
+184 
-190 PDVPPGGG
+190 VP
-198 AGPRAADGTD
+198 TD
-208 GPELTMRPHAVVVAG
+208 GPELAMLPHAVVVAG

-229 ARAFAERAGLPL
+229 ARQFAEQAGLPL
-241 FAEPSSGARN
+241 LAEPTSGARN
-251 GDNALVAYR
+251 GENALIAYR
-260 LLIDHAP
+260 LLLEHTPLA
-267 IAEQIDQVVVYG
+267 AQIDQVVMFG
-279 HPTLSRPVNDLLDRM
+279 HPTLSRPVSNLLARTDI
-294 NVDVVVPA
+294 DVVVPA
-302 PDLRRFPHPPGR
+302 RDLRRFPHPPEH
-314 ARTVDPAVVPDN
+314 ARLVDPDVVPD
-326 VAAPTWLDAWRT
+326 AMAPPTWLDSWQT
-338 ADATAAAAVDVVADR
+338 ADAMASASIDLVAAGDP
-353 ESAGAAL
+353 AGAPL
-360 QVARAVNDAVP
+360 EVARAVNAAVP

-386 LDLVARPYPVGE
+386 LDLVARPYTVGE

-407 LSGIDGTLSTAIG
+407 LSGIDGTLSTAVG

-474 QGDTAFGD
+474 QGDPAFSD
-482 VFERVYATPTGA
+482 VFERVYGTPTGA
-494 DIGRLCEALGLPHR
+494 AIGRLCEAFGVPHR

-513 ELPTALDESVTGI
+513 DLPAALDEDVTGI
-526 RVLEVP
+526 RVLEIPVP
-532 VARDSR
+532 RDSR
-538 RALAAAV
+538 RAFAAAV
-545 SQAVRDAVSI
+545 SEAVRDVVSI

>member
-8 RELVEDLLD
+8 RSLVEDLLD

-58 GFLAL
+58 SFLAL

-70 AWVPVVTTSGTASAN
+70 SWVPVVTTSGTASAN

-100 LAVTADRPARLRST
+100 LAVTADRPARLRGT

-130 YGDDPEA
+130 YGDDPGA

-170 ATPGGGAGPRAAED
+170 ATEE
-184 GRVRGG
+184 RGG

-198 AGPRAADGTD
+198 AGPRAADSSA
-208 GPELTMRPHAVVVAG
+208 GPELTMQPHAVVVAG

-241 FAEPSSGARN
+241 FAEPSSGART

-267 IAEQIDQVVVYG
+267 IADQIDQVVVFG

-294 NVDVVVPA
+294 SVDVVVPA

-314 ARTVDPAVVPDN
+314 ARTVDPAVVPDR

-338 ADATAAAAVDVVADR
+338 ADEMAAAAVDVVADR

-360 QVARAVNDAVP
+360 QIARAVNDAVP
-371 PEGLLVVG
+371 PLGLLVVG

-474 QGDTAFGD
+474 QGDPAFGD

-494 DIGRLCEALGLPHR
+494 DIGRLCGLLGLPHR

-513 ELPTALDESVTGI
+513 ELPSALDEDVTGI

-532 VARDSR
+532 VPRDSR
-538 RALAAAV
+538 RALAAAI
-545 SQAVRDAVSI
+545 SQAVRDAVGI

>member
-8 RELVEDLLD
+8 RTLVDDLLD

-58 GFLAL
+58 SFLAL

-70 AWVPVVTTSGTASAN
+70 SWVPVVTTSGTASAN

-130 YGDDPEA
+130 YGDDPGA
-137 IRAQLAGAPGPSH
+137 IRGQLAGAPGPSH
-150 LNLELDEPLVEAGEW
+150 LNLELDEPLVEAGDW

-170 ATPGGGAGPRAAED
+170 PTEERGPRASDSSA
-184 GRVRGG
+184 
-190 PDVPPGGG
+190 
-198 AGPRAADGTD
+198 

-223 DDAGPP
+223 DDSGPP
-229 ARAFAERAGLPL
+229 AREFAERAGLPL
-241 FAEPSSGARN
+241 FAEPSSGART
-251 GDNALVAYR
+251 GGNALVAYR

-267 IAEQIDQVVVYG
+267 IAEQIDQVVVFG

-294 NVDVVVPA
+294 NVDVVVPG

-314 ARTVDPAVVPDN
+314 ARTVDPAVVPDR

-338 ADATAAAAVDVVADR
+338 ADEMAAAAVDVVADR

-371 PEGLLVVG
+371 LGGLLVVG

-420 AALAR
+420 ATLAR
-425 PSSRALAYVGDL
+425 PSSRAIAYVGDL

-474 QGDTAFGD
+474 QGDPAFGD

-494 DIGRLCEALGLPHR
+494 DIGRLCEGLGLPHR

-513 ELPTALDESVTGI
+513 ELPTALDDEVTGI

-532 VARDSR
+532 VPRDSR

-545 SQAVRDAVSI
+545 SQAVRDAVGL

>member
-1 MSATSIC
+1 MSATSVC
-8 RELVEDLLD
+8 RTLVEDLLD
-17 AGVREAVI
+17 AGVREAVL

-70 AWVPVVTTSGTASAN
+70 SWVPIVTTSGTASAN
-85 LYPALLEARH
+85 LHPALLEAKH

-100 LAVTADRPARLRST
+100 LAVTADRPARLRGT

-119 TDQVGMFPRIA
+119 TDQIGLFPGIA
-130 YGDDPEA
+130 FGEDPSAIARLLDEA
-137 IRAQLAGAPGPSH
+137 DGPAH

-170 ATPGGGAGPRAAED
+170 ATEP
-184 GRVRGG
+184 RGG
-190 PDVPPGGG
+190 PDVSL
-198 AGPRAADGTD
+198 D
-208 GPELTMRPHAVVVAG
+208 GPELAMKAHAVVVAG
-223 DDAGPP
+223 DDAGPR
-229 ARAFAERAGLPL
+229 AREFAEQGGLPL
-241 FAEPSSGARN
+241 LAEPSSGART
-251 GDNALVAYR
+251 GDHALVAYR
-260 LLIDHAP
+260 HLLEHCP
-267 IAEQIDQVVVYG
+267 LTVQVDQVVVFG
-279 HPTLSRPVNDLLDRM
+279 HPTISRPVSSLLARD
-294 NVDVVVPA
+294 DGDIVVPA
-302 PDLRRFPHPPGR
+302 ADLRAFPHPPGH
-314 ARTVDPAVVPDN
+314 ARLVDQHVAPGG
-326 VAAPTWLDAWRT
+326 VAAPTWLDAWQT
-338 ADATAAAAVDVVADR
+338 ADAVASAAVDAVAAR
-353 ESAGAAL
+353 GPAGAPL
-360 QVARAVNDAVP
+360 EVARAVNAAVP

-379 SSNPIRD
+379 SSNPVRD

-398 RRLVIANRG
+398 RRLVLANRG

-420 AALAR
+420 AALGR

-442 ANALLIGPGEPRPDL
+442 ANALLVGPGEPRPDL

-474 QGDTAFGD
+474 QGGPEFAD

-494 DIGRLCEALGLPHR
+494 DIGRLCGAYGVEHR
-508 LLAAK
+508 LLAAAD
-513 ELPTALDESVTGI
+513 LPAALQEDVTGL

-532 VARDSR
+532 MPRDSR
-538 RALAAAV
+538 RELAAAI
-545 SQAVRDAVSI
+545 SAAVREAVGI